1 MAQSDRDLAS
11 VAEARALARRAKQ
24 AWLELAELSQE
35 RIDAIV
41 DAMAAAA
48 TAQAEAFARLAV
60 EETGYGVVE
69 DKIQKNL
76 FGSEKVYR
84 FIRPMK
90 TVGVI
95 ARYDDRRVVEI
106 AEPFGVVAAI
116 VPSTNPTSTAIYKI
130 LIAIKARCAIVLSP
144 HPAAVRCITRVAEV
158 MAEAAVRA
166 GAPSAAINWMTTVTI
181 EGTQELMKHRDVAVI
196 LATGGMGLVRA
207 AYSAGKP
214 AYGVG
219 PGNAPAYIERSA
231 NVKKAVHDVI
241 AGKTFDHGVL
251 CSAENSVVVDEAIAE
266 EVRREFQAQGAHFMN
281 QAEID
286 AVGRALV
293 TPQRL
298 PNPELVGK
306 AATTIA
312 AKCGLAVPSETT
324 VLIAPLDGV
333 GRDYPLSI
341 EKLCPVLSYY
351 VVRDWREGCERCK
364 QILRYGGMGHT
375 MSIHSENQQVIL
387 EFGLKKPAFRI
398 VVNSPTTH
406 GSVGLSTGLDP
417 AMTLGCGGYGG
428 NITSDNISPRHLL
441 NIKRLAYEVAP
452 VVSRWDRPVDAR
464 SAVSGNVAGQAGN
477 SPAVGVLRAGSSSDS
492 RRSYELPAVARRAPA
507 AAGIDAGALSR
518 RIDEFL
524 SSRGYQAPPG
534 VGVAHDRAGAGQP
547 ARIEAAPRDAA
558 SDGGPGSAESG
569 FQSRADFS
577 QPPMDFV
584 CEDDVRRAIRAGR
597 KLSVS
602 ERAIVTPAARDLGE
616 QHRIF
621 LVTPWRG

>member
-1 MAQSDRDLAS
+1 MPEPSASTSDRDLAS
-11 VAEARALARRAKQ
+11 IAEARALARRAKQ
-24 AWLELAELSQE
+24 AWLELAEFSQE

-48 TAQAEAFARLAV
+48 TPSAEMFARLAV

-76 FGSEKVYR
+76 FSSQKVYQ

-95 ARYDDRRVVEI
+95 ARYEDRRVTEI
-106 AEPFGVVAAI
+106 AEPFGVVAAV

-130 LIAIKARCAIVLSP
+130 LISIKARCSIVLSP
-144 HPAAVRCITRVAEV
+144 HPAAVKCITRVAEV
-158 MAEAAVRA
+158 MAEAAQNA
-166 GAPSAAINWMTTVTI
+166 GAPAGAINWMTTVTL

-241 AGKTFDHGVL
+241 TGKTFDNGVL
-251 CSAENSVVVDEAIAE
+251 CSSENSVVVDEAIAE
-266 EVRREFQAQGAHFMN
+266 DVKREFQAQGGYFMN
-281 QAEID
+281 KSEMD
-286 AVGRALV
+286 AVAKMLV

-298 PNPELVGK
+298 PNPALVGK
-306 AATTIA
+306 TALEIA
-312 AKCGLAVPSETT
+312 AKCGVTAPGGTR
-324 VLIAPLDGV
+324 VLLAPLEGV

-351 VVRDWREGCERCK
+351 VVKDWREGCERCK

-375 MSIHSENQQVIL
+375 MAIHSQNDQVIL

-398 VVNSPTTH
+398 VVNTPTTH

-452 VVSRWDRPVDAR
+452 TVSRWDR
-464 SAVSGNVAGQAGN
+464 AGN
-477 SPAVGVLRAGSSSDS
+477 M
-492 RRSYELPAVARRAPA
+492 PA
-507 AAGIDAGALSR
+507 AALSVPVASVAVRPSPPAGISADSLSR
-518 RIDEFL
+518 RIDDFL
-524 SSRGYQAPPG
+524 GTRGY
-534 VGVAHDRAGAGQP
+534 RSMSGQ
-547 ARIEAAPRDAA
+547 
-558 SDGGPGSAESG
+558 GPG
-569 FQSRADFS
+569 
-577 QPPMDFV
+577 
-584 CEDDVRRAIRAGR
+584 
-597 KLSVS
+597 
-602 ERAIVTPAARDLGE
+602 
-616 QHRIF
+616 
-621 LVTPWRG
+621 